1 LGGTDRVHR
10 LAVGPSGLQVSERAV
25 GSTAPVWL
33 VTARTVHRPYRH
45 KITERSA
52 FDAAAREAMEARA
65 GDALLLTA
73 RGAVAECTI
82 WSLLWWEGER
92 LAAPP
97 LGLDVLRSVS
107 RMRLEELAGP
117 LLERAVP
124 REALTGRSLLVANA
138 VRGVVPV
145 ARLDGVEVPQDART
159 MALATRFWP

>member
-1 LGGTDRVHR
+1 
-10 LAVGPSGLQVSERAV
+10 
-25 GSTAPVWL
+25 
-33 VTARTVHRPYRH
+33 
-45 KITERSA
+45 
-52 FDAAAREAMEARA
+52 MEARA
-65 GDALLLTA
+65 GDALLLAA